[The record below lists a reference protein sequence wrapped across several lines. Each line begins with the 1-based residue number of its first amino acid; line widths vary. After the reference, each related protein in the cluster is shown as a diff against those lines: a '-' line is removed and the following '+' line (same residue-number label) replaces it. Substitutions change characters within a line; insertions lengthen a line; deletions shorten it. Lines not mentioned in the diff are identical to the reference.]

1 MCDGMNLSPNN
12 KVEVDKMPS
21 AHKPSEYGR
30 NDDRLEQI
38 SRHPVS
44 DPMEELLVKLS
55 QYSTSADTP
64 CDELSFLDDAFA
76 RLEANSPVQEVAQ
89 EDIECRLKM
98 LHDQYP
104 ELSKRQN
111 NATAVANQTK
121 LNLTKGEIEATEES
135 VSPRKHFRTARKI
148 ALIAAV
154 LILIISAVAVPA
166 FGNIFE
172 MFAQWTSQIFH
183 MDIAQEATIGH
194 NDMVIGESRTYD
206 TPEEMLADF
215 DIRGQLLPTWIPDGF
230 ELAECKASCMTT
242 GLLLE
247 SVYATST
254 VRLYF
259 KYIQTNFKNSID
271 IEKGTENVTLRKWG
285 NIQHYQ
291 ITDGNLEKIMWVNGE
306 FSCQV
311 AGNISSEDIQK
322 IVASIYG
329 NHR

>member
-64 CDELSFLDDAFA
+64 CDKLSFLDDAFA

-89 EDIECRLKM
+89 EDIDCRLKM

-247 SVYATST
+247 VIYTAPTS
-254 VRLYF
+254 RLFFQYT
-259 KYIQTNFKNSID
+259 QSSLKNTID
-271 IEKGTENVTLRKWG
+271 IEKDAENVSLWKWG
-285 NIQHYQ
+285 GLQHYE
-291 ITDGNLEKIMWVNGE
+291 ITDIYAEKIMWINGE
-306 FSCQV
+306 FECV
-311 AGNISSEDIQK
+311 AIGRMSSEEIQT
-322 IVASIYG
+322 IVASIYT
-329 NHR
+329 RQK

>member
-89 EDIECRLKM
+89 EDIDCRLKM

-230 ELAECKASCMTT
+230 ELAECKATYT
-242 GLLLE
+242 DIGLKFEICYGNLG
-247 SVYATST
+247 
-254 VRLYF
+254 
-259 KYIQTNFKNSID
+259 KYLDFQYVTLNSQLDSID
-271 IEKGTENVTLRKWG
+271 VEKSLFDVTFRTWG
-285 NIQHYQ
+285 GIRHYQ
-291 ITDGNLEKIMWVNGE
+291 ISDTTLEKIVWNNGE
-306 FSCQV
+306 LECRAV
-311 AGNISSEDIQK
+311 GNVDAKSLQK
-322 IVASIYG
+322 VVASIY
-329 NHR
+329 NK

>member
-55 QYSTSADTP
+55 QYSASADTP

-89 EDIECRLKM
+89 EDIDCRLKM

-230 ELAECKASCMTT
+230 ELAECKASCISA

-247 SVYATST
+247 IRYNNHENW
-254 VRLYF
+254 LNF
-259 KYIQTNFKNSID
+259 QYIQSRQENSVD
-271 IEKGTENVTLRKWG
+271 TEKGRNEAILKKWG
-285 NIQHYQ
+285 NIRHYQ
-291 ITDGNLEKIMWVNGE
+291 FSDNNTKKIVWKNGIFE
-306 FSCQV
+306 CRAS
-311 AGNISSEDIQK
+311 GNIDEESIQNV
-322 IVASIYG
+322 VASIYV
-329 NHR
+329 R